1 MVTVMKMIMVDP
13 WGTYNMYIYING
25 LCESIAD
32 YVDLTLWTN
41 FHYPRERKL
50 NYPVTRIF
58 FKRSEMMKQGF
69 IRNIVRIYEYYTG
82 YFALIRELRKNKYDL
97 VHIQWLL
104 HYKSD
109 IRFLTKIKKHCPKI
123 VYTAHNVLP
132 HRSGE
137 KYYKDLRKIYSI
149 VDTVL
154 VHGEEVKDE
163 FAGLFGDY
171 INKVSI
177 QRHGSFED
185 QDLSYDKSLIDNRI
199 LEKLKRYK
207 RVMIFFGNI
216 FYNKGVDRLARIWL
230 ENFKNDPGLFL
241 IIAGKKSVSYKELEI
256 IEADIAA
263 CDNILYIDHFI
274 DSNLLNFLIDQSQI
288 VLLPYRHASM
298 SGVIFTA
305 AEFKKPVLSTKTGAI
320 QEYLLDGENS
330 FLVDNRDDLFAKK
343 LKYITENVGEETL
356 ARMGLKLREHIRH
369 NLAWAEIGKNLVETT
384 YRTANP

>member
-1 MVTVMKMIMVDP
+1 
-13 WGTYNMYIYING
+13 MYTNG
-25 LCESIAD
+25 LCASIAD

-41 FHYPRERKL
+41 YHYPRKKKL
-50 NYPVTRIF
+50 NYPVVRIF
-58 FKRSEMMKQGF
+58 FKRSEKMKQGF
-69 IRNIVRIYEYYTG
+69 LRNIMRFYEYHSG
-82 YFALIRELRKNKYDL
+82 YFALLRELKKNKYDL

-109 IRFLTKIKKHCPKI
+109 IRFLAGIKKHCPKI

-137 KYYKDLRKIYSI
+137 KYYKDLDRIYSI

-154 VHGEEVKDE
+154 VHGEGVKEE

-171 INKVSI
+171 INKVRV

-185 QDLSYDKSLIDNRI
+185 QDLSYDRSLIDN
-199 LEKLKRYK
+199 LVLDKVKRYK
-207 RVMIFFGNI
+207 RILIFFGHF

-241 IIAGKKSVSYKELEI
+241 IIAGKKNENYKELDI
-256 IEADIAA
+256 IEADIAS

-274 DSNLLNFLIDQSQI
+274 EDNLLNFLIDQSQI
-288 VLLPYRHASM
+288 ILLPYRHSSM

-330 FLVDNRDDLFAKK
+330 YLVDNRDDLFAKK
-343 LKYITENVGEETL
+343 LKYLAENISEETL
-356 ARMGLKLREHIRH
+356 AQMGLKLHEHIRH
-369 NLAWAEIGKNLVETT
+369 NLSWAKIGKNLVEKT
-384 YRTANP
+384 YKTVNL